1 MKNKVEILAPAG
13 SYEVFLAVMNAG
25 ADAVYLAGNMF
36 GARAYAGNLNNE
48 ELIKAIEYCK
58 FHNKKMYLTVNTLL
72 KIMRL
77 TMNCMIICCLYIIP
91 VLMALLSRITV

>member
-36 GARAYAGNLNNE
+36 GARAYAGNLNKN
-48 ELIKAIEYCK
+48 
-58 FHNKKMYLTVNTLL
+58 LL
-72 KIMRL
+72 KQ
-77 TMNCMIICCLYIIP
+77 
-91 VLMALLSRITV
+91 

>member
-1 MKNKVEILAPAG
+1 MKKKVEILAPAG

-36 GARAYAGNLNNE
+36 GARAYAGNLSNE

-58 FHNKKMYLTVNTLL
+58 FHDKKMYLTVNTLL
-72 KIMRL
+72 KNNEINNEFMIIFCLCIMRDL
-77 TMNCMIICCLYIIP
+77 T
-91 VLMALLSRITV
+91 ALLSRITV

>member
-72 KIMRL
+72 KNNEI
-77 TMNCMIICCLYIIP
+77 NNELYDY
-91 VLMALLSRITV
+91 LLPLSLI